1 MKQNGSML
9 ALVVVLLVC
18 LVTVVGVAAE
28 KNLVTNG
35 SFEEAWTVVSADT
48 PEKLRTVGW
57 TANVLHH
64 DELGPAPDKVDG
76 QSALRMVS
84 TTRRNAQFLNSA
96 TIAVDG
102 GNTYKF
108 SYWLYVKDGITSIA
122 IVDNTAG
129 AFIRETQVRHIAEDF
144 MPGEWQYFEFIF
156 TLPASCKA
164 MRVSLSQSPIT
175 ENERTE
181 YYLDD
186 VRIVQLD

>member
-1 MKQNGSML
+1 MKYNGSML

-18 LVTVVGVAAE
+18 MVQVVGVAAE
-28 KNLVTNG
+28 TNLVVNG
-35 SFEEAWTVVSADT
+35 SFEEEWTVVSADT

-76 QSALRMVS
+76 RSALRMVS
-84 TTRRNAQFLNSA
+84 TTRRNAQFLNSVS
-96 TIAVDG
+96 IAVDG
-102 GNTYKF
+102 GKTYKF
-108 SYWLYVKDGITSIA
+108 SYWLYMKDGITSIA
-122 IVDNTAG
+122 VVNNTAG
-129 AFIRETQVRHIAEDF
+129 AFIRETQMRHFADDY
-144 MPGEWQYFEFIF
+144 MPGEWQYFEFVF
-156 TLPASCKA
+156 TLPETCEAI
-164 MRVSLSQSPIT
+164 RVSLSQSPLT